1 VGVYYANTAVQIGFV
16 PLQHENVP
24 LPQAQK
30 IMDRT
35 VLTWDDQIYS
45 WYLDTAG
52 NTLPDVTW
60 AFLETGNQTLGAL
73 QLWYQDRGLAV
84 LNGNLSSGSE
94 GAAAAYGWDT
104 PGIWSQGSAGNNP
117 SYPLFTSFTIPD
129 TTAVTVKYSFTY
141 GNCNDLSVAV
151 YQDGVIPEWRWN
163 QNNTRIAASYNCSTP
178 YIYGLTD
185 SIEGSEGAL
194 TSGHTYTSIF
204 TYDPTSGVS
213 TLHTADQAGGL
224 DETITLS
231 GQALAAGNYR
241 VGFAADQDNIIGP
254 RSYWQNLSIAFAGS
268 SYVYKTST
276 PPVIEPNAFTF
287 DPYYTSP
294 ALVLSDAQP
303 ISGGNITIT
312 AANSI
317 SFPEGAVMYTAIQP
331 GQKIMFSMT
340 LDQSSGSGNENI
352 GLASRDTDTL
362 SYLGNDGTSIALWS
376 TGNWAGATS
385 GSGLYSYTTGD
396 DIDVAVDFDDNLI
409 WWATNGN
416 PWNSDV
422 GADPAA
428 GTGGISLG
436 TLTIDYTALYPAV
449 SAYHST
455 DSGQWTV
462 RNSPVRPI
470 PTGFTFLSNP

>member
-1 VGVYYANTAVQIGFV
+1 MSAVAYFY
-16 PLQHENVP
+16 N
-24 LPQAQK
+24 
-30 IMDRT
+30 
-35 VLTWDDQIYS
+35 
-45 WYLDTAG
+45 
-52 NTLPDVTW
+52 
-60 AFLETGNQTLGAL
+60 
-73 QLWYQDRGLAV
+73 
-84 LNGNLSSGSE
+84 SE
-94 GAAAAYGWDT
+94 GVAAYGWDST
-104 PGIWSQGSAGNNP
+104 GIWSLGNSGNLP

-151 YQDGVIPEWRWN
+151 YQDGVIPKWQWN
-163 QNNTRIAASYNCSTP
+163 QNTTRIAASYNCSTP
-178 YIYGLTD
+178 HIYGLTD
-185 SIEGSEGAL
+185 SIAGSEGAL

-204 TYDPTSGVS
+204 TYDPATGTS
-213 TLHTADQAGGL
+213 TLHTVDQAGGL

-241 VGFAADQDNIIGP
+241 VGFAADQDYTGGD
-254 RSYWQNLSIAFAGS
+254 RSYFERLSITFTGS
-268 SYVYKTST
+268 RYVYNASL

-352 GLASRDTDTL
+352 GLASRDTNTL
-362 SYLGNDGTSIALWS
+362 SYLGNDSTSIALWS
-376 TGNWAGATS
+376 NGNWAGASS
-385 GSGLYSYTTGD
+385 GGAAGTYGTGAQ
-396 DIDVAVDFDDNLI
+396 IDVAVDFDAGLI
-409 WWATNGN
+409 YWAVNGN
-416 PWNSDV
+416 PWNSNP
-422 GADPAA
+422 GADPAT
-428 GTGGISLG
+428 GMGGISLG
-436 TLTIDYTALYPAV
+436 TLTTDYTALYPGV
-449 SAYHST
+449 SAYHSPT
-455 DSGQWTV
+455 SGQWTV
-462 RNSPVRPI
+462 QNSPVRAI

>member
-1 VGVYYANTAVQIGFV
+1 
-16 PLQHENVP
+16 
-24 LPQAQK
+24 
-30 IMDRT
+30 
-35 VLTWDDQIYS
+35 
-45 WYLDTAG
+45 
-52 NTLPDVTW
+52 
-60 AFLETGNQTLGAL
+60 
-73 QLWYQDRGLAV
+73 
-84 LNGNLSSGSE
+84 
-94 GAAAAYGWDT
+94 
-104 PGIWSQGSAGNNP
+104 
-117 SYPLFTSFTIPD
+117 
-129 TTAVTVKYSFTY
+129 
-141 GNCNDLSVAV
+141 
-151 YQDGVIPEWRWN
+151 
-163 QNNTRIAASYNCSTP
+163 
-178 YIYGLTD
+178 
-185 SIEGSEGAL
+185 
-194 TSGHTYTSIF
+194 
-204 TYDPTSGVS
+204 
-213 TLHTADQAGGL
+213 
-224 DETITLS
+224 
-231 GQALAAGNYR
+231 
-241 VGFAADQDNIIGP
+241 
-254 RSYWQNLSIAFAGS
+254 
-268 SYVYKTST
+268 
-276 PPVIEPNAFTF
+276 
-287 DPYYTSP
+287 
-294 ALVLSDAQP
+294 
-303 ISGGNITIT
+303 
-312 AANSI
+312 
-317 SFPEGAVMYTAIQP
+317 MYTAIQP

-352 GLASRDTDTL
+352 GLASRATDTL